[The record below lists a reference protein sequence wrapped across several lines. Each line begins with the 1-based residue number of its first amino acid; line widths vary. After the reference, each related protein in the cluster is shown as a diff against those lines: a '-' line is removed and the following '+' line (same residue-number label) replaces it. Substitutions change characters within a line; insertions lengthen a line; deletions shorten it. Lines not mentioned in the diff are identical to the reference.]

1 MPKANLHSAQNTIF
15 AENKTT
21 MRFCAKTMLLFS
33 AILIA
38 FTAKAQVYI
47 NDFENRQEWNTPWF
61 NLHIVADSSAIEENF
76 VCICD
81 TMHEYGFGVGINA
94 DKEYPNQNINC
105 KLDFLFKADT
115 NTQADI
121 VVSIDDTIRNRYWSS
136 YPLADYVNDTA
147 DWSQVQLDLNFP
159 TSYTQGSEIKVYVW
173 NKGQEYLVFDN
184 ARLEVKADVL
194 PSYQSVV
201 KFNADSLFNTNYY
214 PQISDFIPIVEY
226 INTDGDTLT
235 DPSMMNTIFKYNW
248 IDYHGEPHSSI
259 IADIIQTETTF
270 KEDVKLLRLAF
281 VLPLPEGEL
290 TVYRRNQHID
300 TTNYQSSYYLD
311 REGFAL
317 KNDSLSFSTYHNLG
331 ISSLQLN
338 TEDRTACFNIDYW
351 RDHPLLHYPLKSD
364 TSDMF
369 ENISFRMIKKGD
381 VLKGKIILFNH
392 AMDDLPRLM
401 PVWDGYQSAFIFT
414 EHADWTD
421 IRTHRAV
428 LFGNENITKPED
440 AIGGFCYFNIP
451 VTKSV
456 FYWNP
461 DNVTNEK
468 TSNGLFKDLVASIK
482 TDKEFYKLLKTIK
495 KEGFEICL
503 HSPEVYTTIPSE
515 FPKAMRFMRRQF
527 DTKSWIDHG
536 YNNGSDK
543 NREDLVCDGLL
554 PDSPQYAAELWK
566 KNGVRYLWNAY
577 YEENRMESHNFDG
590 HFVQPFD
597 GFGNALPNRQITT
610 LPNGDKD
617 FLLWSTPSTLEVNED
632 REWYYYFDSIRL
644 QRLVDNHNVFITHV
658 YPAWS
663 NPYRAFWQYNENGT
677 AVAMPGFNFALSQLA
692 HFRDEK
698 KILPTTIE
706 QYLSYYEKLNSIE
719 YLIIDNKTI
728 QLTNPNEV
736 IKGLTLL
743 CTKPIVVEGKPID
756 FRKVDEGYLVWFD
769 LGKHETV
776 TIRYRE

>member
-1 MPKANLHSAQNTIF
+1 
-15 AENKTT
+15 
-21 MRFCAKTMLLFS
+21 MLLCAAMF
-33 AILIA
+33 IA
-38 FTAKAQVYI
+38 FTAKAQVYT
-47 NDFENRQEWNTPWF
+47 NDFENRQEWNAPWF
-61 NLHIVADSSAIEENF
+61 NLHIVADSCATEENYICF
-76 VCICD
+76 CD
-81 TMHEYGFGVGINA
+81 TIHEYGLGFGINTGK
-94 DKEYPNQNINC
+94 DFPNQNVNC
-105 KLDFLFKADT
+105 KFDFLFKAKT

-121 VVSIDDTIRNRYWSS
+121 VVSIDDTIRNRYWAA
-136 YPLADYVNDTA
+136 YPLSDYVNDTA
-147 DWSQVQLDLNFP
+147 EWSQVQLDLIFP
-159 TSYTQGSEIKVYVW
+159 SNYTQGSEIMVYVW

-184 ARLEVKADVL
+184 AQLEVIADVL
-194 PSYQSVV
+194 PSYQPVV
-201 KFNADSLFNTNYY
+201 EFNADSLFHTDHY
-214 PQISDFIPIVEY
+214 PKISDFIPIVEY
-226 INTDGDTLT
+226 INADGDTLT
-235 DPSMMNTIFKYNW
+235 DASVMNTKFAYNW
-248 IDYHGEPHSSI
+248 IDYYGSPHSSI

-270 KEDVKLLRLAF
+270 KEDIKLLRLAF
-281 VLPLPEGEL
+281 VLPLPDGEL

-311 REGFAL
+311 KEGFAI

-338 TEDRTACFNIDYW
+338 TEERTACFNIDYW

-369 ENISFRMIKKGD
+369 ENISFRKIKKGE
-381 VLKGKIILFNH
+381 VMEGKIIIFMH

-440 AIGGFCYFNIP
+440 AVGGFCYFNIP

-468 TSNGLFKDLVASIK
+468 TSDGLFKGLVASIK
-482 TDKEFYKLLKTIK
+482 TDKEFYKLLKNIK

-536 YNNGSDK
+536 YNNGPEK

-554 PDSPQYAAELWK
+554 TDSPQYAVELWK
-566 KNGVRYLWNAY
+566 ENGVRYLWNAY
-577 YEENRMESHNFDG
+577 YEENRMERYNFDS

-597 GFGNALPNRQITT
+597 GFGDALPNRQITT

-644 QRLVDNHNVFITHV
+644 QRLVDQHNVFITHV

-728 QLTNPNEV
+728 QLTNPNEA

-743 CTKPIVVEGKPID
+743 CTKPIVVEGKVID

-769 LGKHETV
+769 LGKNETV